1 MRRLWAHILIAFAA
15 LVAVFASMP
24 ALIKG
29 VTSNNDHI
37 RGREFTFQLTERVAT
52 EEEPNPAKLT
62 SSSAKDMANIM
73 EGRLLA
79 SGIDSYKISTSGNS
93 EVDDIVT
100 VSFAA
105 DNDSQ
110 YTQIVTYLGFSGSFA
125 IMNNQDTV
133 ITEEE
138 FYNGAAYL
146 KQTEVNEYPT
156 VILPIKNDYEKW
168 NTFLQEALDN
178 PITEAAQSEE
188 EEAKTYS
195 RIWLIYNYEKED
207 TYSKLNENNK
217 FEEKTLYYFDF
228 NSLDELFS
236 DDSTRSS
243 LRYVSGY
250 RDLNGNG
257 YADASEVR
265 AAYNTAD
272 YYLNLFNADALKFE
286 VKCIRGLDEYK
297 VWVEPQSEYI
307 IKNDNINWN
316 ATLTAAIAAFVI
328 ISLLMVV
335 FYRLGALSA
344 VVTTL
349 VTVFFTV
356 LFMVSTTLTYNIYAL
371 AGLVLVAAS
380 SILSTIVYLNKLKE
394 DAYRGHTLKK
404 ANLEASK
411 RSLLPI
417 IDINVVTIVIGLLAY
432 LLGGTAFHT
441 FGALVLF
448 GGFISLLL
456 NTLGLKGLMWLP
468 TNATGLIGKYQ
479 WFGINPENVPNHLA
493 EEKQRYFGAYADKDP
508 TKKKK
513 PVGILAACLFA
524 LSLAGAIVAVS
535 LNGGQAFKA
544 ASSKTSATSQI
555 YISNKVDSD
564 HLDDKLNVNKV
575 KNELL
580 TVIEVQK
587 ADETWVNLEEFV
599 ASTDYT
605 NYEVTSSETVDN
617 VTTTYVTV
625 YYVIDLKKDIN
636 ESTKARYAGV
646 IDEGTLIDV
655 LGVYTQDLTYENT
668 ASIKVVTTHVN
679 APNSSLGQI
688 TLAVSVSVL
697 ALTIY
702 FALRYRLSRGLT
714 TLLFPVIG
722 VSTSVGI
729 IALLSVIGVAVPAS
743 INAALPIVA
752 FLTYVFMITIMSK
765 EKEMVAEDKA
775 RDNSFEHREELS
787 KRALS
792 IALTPLL
799 ASAVIGIYLLINFF
813 GFGTASASYIY
824 LVAIIASLITLG
836 LVSVLFVPVSNLLYK
851 WFSNVHIEFKPR
863 GNKKEKKQIK
873 KSAEPEEA
881 IFIGIND

>member
-1 MRRLWAHILIAFAA
+1 MRRLWAHILIAFAV

-24 ALIKG
+24 TLIKG
-29 VTSNNDHI
+29 VTTNNDHI
-37 RGREFTFQLTERVAT
+37 RGREFTFQLTERTAND
-52 EEEPNPAKLT
+52 EEPNPAKLT
-62 SSSAKDMANIM
+62 GSSAKEMANIM

-93 EVDDIVT
+93 NFDDIVT

-105 DNDSQ
+105 DNDTQ

-125 IMNNQDTV
+125 LMNNQDKV

-146 KQTEVNEYPT
+146 KQAEVNEYPT
-156 VILPIKNDYEKW
+156 VILPIKNNYEKW

-178 PITEAAQSEE
+178 PITEAAQSEDE
-188 EEAKTYS
+188 DPKSYS

-207 TYSKLNENNK
+207 YYSKLNEEK
-217 FEEKTLYYFDF
+217 KLEEKTLYYFDF

-236 DDSTRSS
+236 DDSTRST

-307 IKNDNINWN
+307 IKNDKINWN

-344 VVTTL
+344 VVTTV

-356 LFMVSTTLTYNIYAL
+356 LFMVSTTLTYNVYAL
-371 AGLVLVAAS
+371 AGIVLVAAA
-380 SILSTIVYLNKLKE
+380 SILSTIIYLNKLKE
-394 DAYRGHTLKK
+394 DSYRGHTLKK
-404 ANLEASK
+404 ANIEASK

-417 IDINVVTIVIGLLAY
+417 VDINVVTIVIGLLAY

-535 LNGGQAFKA
+535 LNGGQAFKS

-564 HLDDKLNVNKV
+564 HLDEKLNVNKI
-575 KNELL
+575 KDELL
-580 TVIEVQK
+580 TIIEVQK
-587 ADETWVNLEEFV
+587 ADESWVNLEEFV
-599 ASTDYT
+599 ASTEYT
-605 NYEVTSSETVDN
+605 NYEVTNSETKDKI
-617 VTTTYVTV
+617 TTTYVTT

-636 ESTKARYAGV
+636 ESTKARWTGV
-646 IDEGTLIDV
+646 VDEGTLVDV

-668 ASIKVVTTHVN
+668 ASIKVTTSHVN
-679 APNSSLGQI
+679 VADSSLGQI

-702 FALRYRLSRGLT
+702 FMLRYKLSRGLA
-714 TLLFPVIG
+714 TLIFPVIG
-722 VSTSVGI
+722 VSTSVGL
-729 IALLSVIGVAVPAS
+729 IALLSVIGVTVPAS
-743 INAALPIVA
+743 INAALPIVT
-752 FLTYVFMITIMSK
+752 FLAYVFMITIMSK
-765 EKEMVAEDKA
+765 EKEMVAEDKV

-799 ASAVIGIYLLINFF
+799 ASAVIGIYLLIDFF

-836 LVSVLFVPVSNLLYK
+836 LIAVLYIPVSNLLYK
-851 WFSNVHIEFKPR
+851 WFSNIHIEFKPR
-863 GNKKEKKQIK
+863 SNKKEKKQIK

>member
-24 ALIKG
+24 TLIKG
-29 VTSNNDHI
+29 VTTNNDHI
-37 RGREFTFQLTERVAT
+37 RGREFTFQLTERTAT
-52 EEEPNPAKLT
+52 QEEPNPAKLT
-62 SSSAKDMANIM
+62 GSSAKEMANIM

-93 EVDDIVT
+93 NFDDIVT

-105 DNDSQ
+105 DNDTQ

-125 IMNNQDTV
+125 LMNNQDTV

-146 KQTEVNEYPT
+146 KKSEVNEYPT
-156 VILPIKNDYEKW
+156 VILPIKNNYEKW

-178 PITEAAQSEE
+178 PITEAAQSEDE
-188 EEAKTYS
+188 DPKSYS
-195 RIWLIYNYEKED
+195 RIWLMYNYEKED
-207 TYSKLNENNK
+207 TYTKLNEEKK

-236 DDSTRSS
+236 DDSTRST

-307 IKNDNINWN
+307 IKNDKINWN

-344 VVTTL
+344 VVTTV

-356 LFMVSTTLTYNIYAL
+356 LFMVSTTLTYNVYAL
-371 AGLVLVAAS
+371 AGIVLVAAA
-380 SILSTIVYLNKLKE
+380 SILSTIIYLNKLKE
-394 DAYRGHTLKK
+394 DSYRGHTLKK
-404 ANLEASK
+404 ANIEASK

-417 IDINVVTIVIGLLAY
+417 VDINVVTIVIGLLAY

-513 PVGILAACLFA
+513 PVGIFAACLFA

-535 LNGGQAFKA
+535 LNGGQAFKS
-544 ASSKTSATSQI
+544 ASSKASATSQI

-564 HLDDKLNVNKV
+564 HLDEKLNVNKI
-575 KNELL
+575 KDELL
-580 TVIEVQK
+580 TIIEVQK
-587 ADETWVNLEEFV
+587 ADESWVNLEEYV
-599 ASTDYT
+599 ASTEYT
-605 NYEVTSSETVDN
+605 NYEVTKSETKDDI
-617 VTTTYVTV
+617 TTTYVTT

-636 ESTKARYAGV
+636 ESTKARWTGV
-646 IDEGTLIDV
+646 VDEGTLVDV

-668 ASIKVVTTHVN
+668 ASIKVTTSHVN
-679 APNSSLGQI
+679 VADSSLGQI

-702 FALRYRLSRGLT
+702 FMLRYKLSRGLA
-714 TLLFPVIG
+714 TLIFPVVG
-722 VSTSVGI
+722 VSTSVGL

-752 FLTYVFMITIMSK
+752 FLAYVFMITIMSK
-765 EKEMVAEDKA
+765 EKEMVAEDKV

-799 ASAVIGIYLLINFF
+799 ASAVIGIYLLIDFF

-836 LVSVLFVPVSNLLYK
+836 LIAVLYIPVSNLLYK
-851 WFSNVHIEFKPR
+851 WFSNIHIEFKPR
-863 GNKKEKKQIK
+863 SNKKEKKQVK

>member
-110 YTQIVTYLGFSGSFA
+110 YTQVVTYLGFSGSFA

-307 IKNDNINWN
+307 IKNDNISWN

-335 FYRLGALSA
+335 FYRFGALSA

-356 LFMVSTTLTYNIYAL
+356 LFMVSTTLTYNVYAL
-371 AGLVLVAAS
+371 TSFEVCFLKSV
-380 SILSTIVYLNKLKE
+380 STISIFFKFIE
-394 DAYRGHTLKK
+394 
-404 ANLEASK
+404 
-411 RSLLPI
+411 
-417 IDINVVTIVIGLLAY
+417 INNCA
-432 LLGGTAFHT
+432 
-441 FGALVLF
+441 
-448 GGFISLLL
+448 
-456 NTLGLKGLMWLP
+456 
-468 TNATGLIGKYQ
+468 
-479 WFGINPENVPNHLA
+479 
-493 EEKQRYFGAYADKDP
+493 
-508 TKKKK
+508 
-513 PVGILAACLFA
+513 
-524 LSLAGAIVAVS
+524 
-535 LNGGQAFKA
+535 
-544 ASSKTSATSQI
+544 
-555 YISNKVDSD
+555 
-564 HLDDKLNVNKV
+564 
-575 KNELL
+575 
-580 TVIEVQK
+580 
-587 ADETWVNLEEFV
+587 
-599 ASTDYT
+599 
-605 NYEVTSSETVDN
+605 
-617 VTTTYVTV
+617 
-625 YYVIDLKKDIN
+625 
-636 ESTKARYAGV
+636 
-646 IDEGTLIDV
+646 
-655 LGVYTQDLTYENT
+655 
-668 ASIKVVTTHVN
+668 
-679 APNSSLGQI
+679 
-688 TLAVSVSVL
+688 
-697 ALTIY
+697 
-702 FALRYRLSRGLT
+702 
-714 TLLFPVIG
+714 
-722 VSTSVGI
+722 
-729 IALLSVIGVAVPAS
+729 
-743 INAALPIVA
+743 
-752 FLTYVFMITIMSK
+752 
-765 EKEMVAEDKA
+765 
-775 RDNSFEHREELS
+775 
-787 KRALS
+787 
-792 IALTPLL
+792 
-799 ASAVIGIYLLINFF
+799 
-813 GFGTASASYIY
+813 
-824 LVAIIASLITLG
+824 
-836 LVSVLFVPVSNLLYK
+836 
-851 WFSNVHIEFKPR
+851 
-863 GNKKEKKQIK
+863 
-873 KSAEPEEA
+873 
-881 IFIGIND
+881 